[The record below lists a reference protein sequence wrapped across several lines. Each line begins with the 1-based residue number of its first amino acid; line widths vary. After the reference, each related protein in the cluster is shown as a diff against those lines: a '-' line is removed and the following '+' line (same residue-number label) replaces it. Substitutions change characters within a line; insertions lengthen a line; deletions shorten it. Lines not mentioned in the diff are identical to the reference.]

1 MNKYKV
7 TKALLFGGVFT
18 IVMTLLA
25 SYLISTTLSKLK
37 TFNNTYQAYEK
48 SYSSILRLDSKTEQI
63 LTTTDI
69 EKELKFLNDS
79 KKSFDNT
86 IIELEKYDKEKLEN
100 SQVKYFWN
108 IVKSEL
114 GIVEKKLDNKIF
126 LKKNMFEKSLLRI
139 LGENFL
145 SNKNNDSYLIMLD
158 LKNSLDYIKQ
168 YEDFLIEEL
177 EYLKNKQQNEIASKI
192 QDTRKL
198 GFLLLFLIVLVFLSI
213 MVFLAKKIILIEKDL
228 FDKKVKLEDVNK
240 ILDKKVLEK
249 TKQIKAT
256 TDILKEA
263 QRIASVGSWSLD
275 IKENKLEWSDEIFN
289 IFQIS
294 KKDFEPSYEFFLN
307 AIHPDDLDMVDN
319 AFKNSLDSKEPYD
332 VTHRLL
338 LKNGEIK
345 YVRERGNSSFD
356 ENGDAIYSRG
366 TVQDIT
372 NEQNLKQMIIKEKE
386 DAIKSNKF
394 KSEFLANMS
403 HEIRTPLN
411 AILGFIGFL
420 KDDCKESKSYNY
432 VCTIEDSSKN
442 LLSIIEDILDLSK
455 IENNKLNMENIDFD
469 TKKEFNTIIEI
480 FKARAEEKNINL
492 NLDMKNNIPPYLK
505 SDPLRLKQIIANLL
519 SNAIKFTKQ
528 NKNIYVNISYSNK
541 SLTISV
547 KDEGVGIAKDKVDKI
562 FEAFTQEDTST
573 TREYGGT
580 GLGLTISSSLVALLG
595 GTLQLKST
603 KDIGSEFY
611 FTIPIEIGDSVKP
624 DIQYS
629 QETIINKHILL
640 VEDNITNQ
648 MFMKVLFKKLLIS
661 YDIANDGFEA
671 IEIFKKSKFDAI
683 LMDENMPNMNGIEAT
698 KHIIQFE
705 KDNNLIHTPII
716 ALTANALKGE
726 KAKFLDA
733 GMDEY
738 LSKPLDKNK
747 FIETL
752 KKVCD

>member
-228 FDKKVKLEDVNK
+228 FDKKVKLEDINK

-249 TKQIKAT
+249 TKKIKAT